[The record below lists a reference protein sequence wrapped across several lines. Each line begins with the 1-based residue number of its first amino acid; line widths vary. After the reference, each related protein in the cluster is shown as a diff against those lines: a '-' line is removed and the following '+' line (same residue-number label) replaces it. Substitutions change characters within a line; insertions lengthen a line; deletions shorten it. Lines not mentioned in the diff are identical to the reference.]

1 MESTHPEN
9 QKAETGKQSPWAQR
23 SPVEFTPH
31 QGGSKTL
38 QRSLWAGVALLGVIV
53 LQLFL
58 ASGSRPPDRWEYM
71 DRTVIIP
78 LIPSA
83 LTVAGQAGWEVI
95 SVSELTGFD
104 KIDRRLWFKRR
115 LHSGNAAL
123 DRAADP
129 WPVSFRLKTL
139 SNQPW
144 GRMEGALR
152 LAGSPP
158 KRRPSARS
166 PTSPCARP
174 DCSSRYSR
182 CCRRPRGPARNR
194 SIPAPGS

>member
-1 MESTHPEN
+1 LKAAYSEKQKAESRKQKPEMGKENTGEQRAPMESTHPES
-9 QKAETGKQSPWAQR
+9 QKAETGEQSPWAQR

-31 QGGSKTL
+31 QDGSKTL
-38 QRSLWAGVALLGVIV
+38 QRSLWVVVALLGIIA
-53 LQLFL
+53 LQLFF

-129 WPVSFRLKTL
+129 WPV
-139 SNQPW
+139 P
-144 GRMEGALR
+144 
-152 LAGSPP
+152 
-158 KRRPSARS
+158 
-166 PTSPCARP
+166 
-174 DCSSRYSR
+174 
-182 CCRRPRGPARNR
+182 
-194 SIPAPGS
+194 IH

>member
-71 DRTVIIP
+71 DRTFNLP
-78 LIPSA
+78 LVPPA
-83 LTVAGQAGWEVI
+83 LTVAGRAGWEVI
-95 SVSELTGFD
+95 TVSEITDVTGVE
-104 KIDRRLWFKRR
+104 RRLWFKRR
-115 LHSGNAAL
+115 LHRGNAAL
-123 DRAADP
+123 DRAAGP
-129 WPVSFRLKTL
+129 WPDH
-139 SNQPW
+139 
-144 GRMEGALR
+144 GG
-152 LAGSPP
+152 
-158 KRRPSARS
+158 
-166 PTSPCARP
+166 
-174 DCSSRYSR
+174 
-182 CCRRPRGPARNR
+182 
-194 SIPAPGS
+194 